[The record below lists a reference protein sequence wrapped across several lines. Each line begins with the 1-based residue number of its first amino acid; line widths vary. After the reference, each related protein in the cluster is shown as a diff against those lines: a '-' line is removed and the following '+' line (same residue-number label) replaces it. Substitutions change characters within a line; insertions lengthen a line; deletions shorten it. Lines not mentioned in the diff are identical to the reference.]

1 VFFLSIGTATA
12 SILWSISVISEVV
25 LMWSFATVVK
35 RFSARWL
42 YDIVAVKSYWAMAV
56 LALCGGLCVLLS
68 FYSELDDPVSV

>member
-1 VFFLSIGTATA
+1 
-12 SILWSISVISEVV
+12 